1 MIKKGVLI
9 MIFNLLFFLIGFIL
23 SLLINYFLIF
33 KHLIA
38 ILKIQKENILID
50 IDNFKADM
58 LK

>member
-1 MIKKGVLI
+1 